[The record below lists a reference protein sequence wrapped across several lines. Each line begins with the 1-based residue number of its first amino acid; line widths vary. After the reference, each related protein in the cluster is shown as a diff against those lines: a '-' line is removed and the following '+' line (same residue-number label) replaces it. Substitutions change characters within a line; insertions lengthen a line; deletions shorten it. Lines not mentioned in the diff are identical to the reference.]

1 MRKALG
7 LIAVASVA
15 LAVWLSPGQ
24 VLAEDA
30 AVHNLVGTW
39 TGPLKVLRAKGIG
52 KGTLTIRVTDQDG
65 ALFKAENA
73 WETPG
78 TVGKVGSREV
88 EKATE
93 PLAGVI
99 DFNGKSV
106 YLAEQP
112 GVSPRPTR
120 SSSSM
125 SRPATAPPTGQNSR
139 ARSRPALLLR
149 NYQQPPFFADISVRI
164 GQASKG

>member
-15 LAVWLSPGQ
+15 LAVWLSQ

-30 AVHNLVGTW
+30 AVPNLVGTW

-65 ALFKAENA
+65 ALFKAEKA

-78 TVGKVGSREV
+78 TVGKIGSKEV
-88 EKATE
+88 DHATE

-106 YLAEQP
+106 YLAEQ
-112 GVSPRPTR
+112 GDNGLYTGRLTAADTLELVYEAGDGTAYRAELTR
-120 SSSSM
+120 
-125 SRPATAPPTGQNSR
+125 
-139 ARSRPALLLR
+139 
-149 NYQQPPFFADISVRI
+149 
-164 GQASKG
+164 KK

>member
-1 MRKALG
+1 MKMRKALG

-30 AVHNLVGTW
+30 AVGTW

-106 YLAEQP
+106 YLAEQ
-112 GVSPRPTR
+112 GDNGLYTGRLTAADTLELVYVEAGDGTAYRAELTR
-120 SSSSM
+120 
-125 SRPATAPPTGQNSR
+125 
-139 ARSRPALLLR
+139 
-149 NYQQPPFFADISVRI
+149 
-164 GQASKG
+164 KK

>member
-15 LAVWLSPGQ
+15 LAVWLSQ

-30 AVHNLVGTW
+30 AVPNLVGTW

-65 ALFKAENA
+65 ALFKAEKA

-78 TVGKVGSREV
+78 TVGKVGSKV
-88 EKATE
+88 A
-93 PLAGVI
+93 PQL
-99 DFNGKSV
+99 S
-106 YLAEQP
+106 
-112 GVSPRPTR
+112 
-120 SSSSM
+120 
-125 SRPATAPPTGQNSR
+125 TAPVFCGHFR
-139 ARSRPALLLR
+139 ANRP
-149 NYQQPPFFADISVRI
+149 SVEAIEGRPNP
-164 GQASKG
+164 SKAARGPL

>member
-15 LAVWLSPGQ
+15 LAVWLSQ

-30 AVHNLVGTW
+30 AVPNFVGTW

-106 YLAEQP
+106 YLAEQ
-112 GVSPRPTR
+112 GDNGLYTGRLTAADTLELVYVEAGDGTAYRAELTR
-120 SSSSM
+120 
-125 SRPATAPPTGQNSR
+125 
-139 ARSRPALLLR
+139 
-149 NYQQPPFFADISVRI
+149 
-164 GQASKG
+164 KK

>member
-15 LAVWLSPGQ
+15 LAVWLSQ

-30 AVHNLVGTW
+30 AVPNLVGTW

-65 ALFKAENA
+65 ALFKAEKA

-78 TVGKVGSREV
+78 TVGKVGSKEV
-88 EKATE
+88 DHATE

-106 YLAEQP
+106 YLAEQ
-112 GVSPRPTR
+112 GDNGLYTGRLTAADTLELVYVEAGDGTAYRAELTR
-120 SSSSM
+120 
-125 SRPATAPPTGQNSR
+125 
-139 ARSRPALLLR
+139 
-149 NYQQPPFFADISVRI
+149 
-164 GQASKG
+164 KK